1 MSSEE
6 LHIPRERL
14 SQEARLLHYAIT
26 SLKEELDAVD
36 WYRQRAD
43 DSEDEELRQLLLHNM
58 REEMEHASMLLEWI
72 RRNNGD
78 FAEHLRTYLFTR
90 APLLS
95 VEKQAAA
102 EDVGG
107 GGGPLRGG
115 QGGASRSG
123 EDRDADRTVTVGS
136 LKGRR

>member
-43 DSEDEELRQLLLHNM
+43 DSEDQELRELLLHNM

-78 FAEHLRTYLFTR
+78 FAGHLRTYLFTR

-95 VEKQAAA
+95 VEKQATA
-102 EDVGG
+102 EDVGAG
-107 GGGPLRGG
+107 DGSVRAGTAPRGG
-115 QGGASRSG
+115 SG
-123 EDRDADRTVTVGS
+123 EHDADRTITVGS